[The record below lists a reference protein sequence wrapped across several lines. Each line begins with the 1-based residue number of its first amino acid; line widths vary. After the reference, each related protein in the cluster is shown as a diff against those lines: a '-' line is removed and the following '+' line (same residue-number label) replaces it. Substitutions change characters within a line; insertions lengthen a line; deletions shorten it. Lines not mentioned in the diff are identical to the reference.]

1 MNKKVIITLVSLV
14 SIISSY
20 ASVYFVATNGND
32 ANPGTKELPMLT
44 IQKAQSLVSPGDT
57 VYVRGGTYLMQ
68 ESQITSFTR
77 IWAYV
82 TLLDKS
88 GTEGKRINY
97 WAYPGE
103 KPVFDF
109 SNIKPPNYRVH
120 AFEITGS
127 WLHIKGLEVVGVQ
140 VMITNVNTQSICF
153 SNDGGSNNI
162 YEQLSMHDGQG
173 IGFYLTAGSNN
184 LILNCDAYRNY
195 DYVSQGGGGRNG
207 GNVDGFGNHPSAG
220 GVNNVFHGCRAWLN
234 SDDGY
239 DCISA
244 FESTVFENCWAFYN
258 GYAVGFVS
266 KGDGNGFKAGGY
278 GGRAFNLLPPKIPRN
293 TIRNCLAVLNKA
305 NGFYSNHHLEGSDWY
320 NNSAYQNPN
329 NFNMLNRNA
338 KTEADYLKDGPGY
351 NHVIKNNI
359 SFSPRGNDISN
370 YDPARN
376 TIEHNSFLNKDIT
389 ITADDFMSLDTALLT
404 APRKPDGSLPDID
417 FLKLKPN
424 SGLIDKGA
432 DVGLPYKGK
441 APDLGCFETKK

>member
-1 MNKKVIITLVSLV
+1 MLASLV
-14 SIISSY
+14 SIITSY

-32 ANPGTKELPMLT
+32 ANPGTKELPLQS
-44 IQKAQSLVSPGDT
+44 IQKAQTLTSPGDT
-57 VYVRGGTYLMQ
+57 VYVRGGTYIMQ
-68 ESQITSFTR
+68 ESQIASYTR

-88 GTEGKRINY
+88 GAEGKRINY

-109 SNIKPPNYRVH
+109 SSIKPANYRVH
-120 AFEITGS
+120 AFEVTGS
-127 WLHIKGLEVVGVQ
+127 WLHIKGLEVVGMQ
-140 VMITNVNTQSICF
+140 VTITNVNTQSICF
-153 SNDGGSNNI
+153 SNNGGSNNI

-220 GVNNVFHGCRAWLN
+220 GVNNIFRGCRAWLN

-244 FESTVFENCWAFYN
+244 FETTVFENCWAFYN
-258 GYAVGFVS
+258 GYSVGFVS
-266 KGDGNGFKAGGY
+266 RGDGNGFKAGGY
-278 GGRAFNLLPPKIPRN
+278 GARAFNLLPAKIPRN
-293 TIRNCLAVLNKA
+293 IIRNCLAVMNKA

-320 NNSAYQNPN
+320 NNSAWQNPN

-359 SFSPRGNDISN
+359 SFSPRGNDISS
-370 YDPARN
+370 YDPLRN
-376 TIEHNSFLNKDIT
+376 TIDHNSFLNKDIT
-389 ITADDFMSLDTALLT
+389 VTADDFLSLDTALLT

-417 FLKLKPN
+417 FMRLKPK
-424 SGLIDKGA
+424 SHLIDKGV

-441 APDLGCFETKK
+441 APDLGCFEIK